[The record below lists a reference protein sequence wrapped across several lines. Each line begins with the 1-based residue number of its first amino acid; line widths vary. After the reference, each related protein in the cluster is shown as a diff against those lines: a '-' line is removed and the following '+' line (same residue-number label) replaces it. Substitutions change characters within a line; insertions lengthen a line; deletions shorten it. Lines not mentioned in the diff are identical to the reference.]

1 MEGGGAPLLNLRFN
15 MNMLGSQCRAPLSCS
30 NDWRKKIS
38 VQGHRKVDNHFAGPF
53 SRRGAASSVPSTST
67 SLQRSVPSLH
77 HFPSRCR
84 IPLEP
89 VRVLTLAD
97 LDTQG
102 PEKERSI
109 GQTIMLINKLSQEL
123 PSEMGGTEVT
133 KNALLCE
140 AIATLE
146 NVLKERVAHERSE
159 EKKESESV
167 KSARRPSRRSSGS
180 RRAPKATSKTVGI
193 PSQSLSVSRTANVKQ
208 VRTNLRLASSRTA
221 EVAASALASYSAMP
235 ASSAVSKLASTNV
248 VEPYTSTSHGVD
260 AVKLYL
266 SKAGSLPLL
275 DKREEMELALKIKML
290 MKVHHAYSDQH
301 LSMGRYPTIEE
312 WAAAMGMN
320 SDELM
325 GVIVDGE
332 QAKARIVNT
341 NLRLVVSI
349 ARKYLGRGMMLEDL
363 IQEGSVG
370 LIRAAEKFDGSMGNK
385 FSTYAYWWI
394 NQSISRAAAD
404 SNRTIRLPV
413 HALDK
418 LFRVRRLTRDLR
430 AELGRAP
437 TEEEIAE
444 KAMISVE
451 KLRLMITAS
460 VLPVSLDLRE
470 EATEGYLEGRELH
483 DCLISPGCQPEE
495 ITELDSLR
503 LDLDSVM
510 KDLSE
515 RERTILCLKYGLEDG
530 VEMTLS
536 ELSRLY
542 NVTNERIRQIEASAL
557 GKLRIPATARDMNKY
572 LHEEGAE
579 YI

>member
-1 MEGGGAPLLNLRFN
+1 
-15 MNMLGSQCRAPLSCS
+15 
-30 NDWRKKIS
+30 
-38 VQGHRKVDNHFAGPF
+38 
-53 SRRGAASSVPSTST
+53 
-67 SLQRSVPSLH
+67 
-77 HFPSRCR
+77 
-84 IPLEP
+84 
-89 VRVLTLAD
+89 
-97 LDTQG
+97 
-102 PEKERSI
+102 
-109 GQTIMLINKLSQEL
+109 
-123 PSEMGGTEVT
+123 
-133 KNALLCE
+133 
-140 AIATLE
+140 
-146 NVLKERVAHERSE
+146 
-159 EKKESESV
+159 
-167 KSARRPSRRSSGS
+167 
-180 RRAPKATSKTVGI
+180 
-193 PSQSLSVSRTANVKQ
+193 
-208 VRTNLRLASSRTA
+208 
-221 EVAASALASYSAMP
+221 
-235 ASSAVSKLASTNV
+235 
-248 VEPYTSTSHGVD
+248 
-260 AVKLYL
+260 
-266 SKAGSLPLL
+266 
-275 DKREEMELALKIKML
+275 ML

-542 NVTNERIRQIEASAL
+542 NVTNERIRQIEANAL